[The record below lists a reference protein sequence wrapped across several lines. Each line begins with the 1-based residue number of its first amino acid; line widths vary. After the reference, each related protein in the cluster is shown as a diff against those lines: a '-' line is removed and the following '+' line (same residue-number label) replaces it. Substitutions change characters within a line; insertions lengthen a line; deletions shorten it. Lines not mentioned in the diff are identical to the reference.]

1 MISWDEFRKRRPRF
15 NLRAH
20 IARRRITEREELVS
34 HFESNLGV
42 QMPPDDQLPE
52 GLRQAAKPAKPAE
65 PAPEPAVLEVAEPV
79 EAQPV
84 EAPEPEEDED
94 ATDKPKTTRRRRT
107 SRAKTSSA
115 SKGTDA

>member
-34 HFESNLGV
+34 HFESKLGV
-42 QMPPDDQLPE
+42 QVPPDNQLPE

-79 EAQPV
+79 EA
-84 EAPEPEEDED
+84 PEPEEDE
-94 ATDKPKTTRRRRT
+94 AASEKPKTTRRRRT